1 MRARRLEDRIRGLC
15 AHAIMAPEPDLDTI
29 LGELQ
34 TALREHT
41 KRLRAKTLERLVEGE
56 FKERRSSPPF
66 TTG

>member
-1 MRARRLEDRIRGLC
+1 
-15 AHAIMAPEPDLDTI
+15 MAPEPDLDTI